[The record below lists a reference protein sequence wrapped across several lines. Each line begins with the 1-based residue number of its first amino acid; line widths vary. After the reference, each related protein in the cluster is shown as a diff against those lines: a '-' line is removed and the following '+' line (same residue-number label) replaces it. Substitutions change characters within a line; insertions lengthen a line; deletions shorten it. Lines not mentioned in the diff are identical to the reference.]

1 MRVGHAT
8 LTRETMPEGLLRAGD
23 GSMQSGGF
31 LVFGKNANRTMLSLL
46 SLAIHFFKNTLAV
59 QSGFAAALAEASH
72 CVFLE

>member
-1 MRVGHAT
+1 
-8 LTRETMPEGLLRAGD
+8 
-23 GSMQSGGF
+23 MQSGGF

-72 CVFLE
+72 CVFLK

>member
-1 MRVGHAT
+1 MGSAAPTRGTLPEAT
-8 LTRETMPEGLLRAGD
+8 LRAGA
-23 GSMQSGGF
+23 GSVQCRCF
-31 LVFGKNANRTMLSLL
+31 FVVGKNANCTMLLLL